1 MKTNIVRREIDLQN
15 MPPLTDEQ
23 RIRLERLANRPDSE
37 IDYSDIPPLTE
48 EFWKNA
54 VRGNPFLQPKVH
66 LEPQICDFLNRRAKA
81 KGVSFNDLLNTLLRK
96 DMELIEA
103 A

>member
-1 MKTNIVRREIDLQN
+1 MSKIVRYELDLN
-15 MPPLTDEQ
+15 NLPPLTAEQ
-23 RIRLERLANRPDSE
+23 LAELQALSAMSDDT

-54 VRGNPFLQPKVH
+54 VRGNPFLQPKVY

>member
-1 MKTNIVRREIDLQN
+1 MSNTVKYEMDLAN
-15 MPPLTDEQ
+15 PPPLTNAQKAE
-23 RIRLERLANRPDSE
+23 LLALANRPDSE

-54 VRGNPFLQPKVH
+54 VRGNPFLQPKIY

>member
-1 MKTNIVRREIDLQN
+1 MSNTVKYEMDLTNP
-15 MPPLTDEQ
+15 PPLTHTQKAE
-23 RIRLERLANRPDSE
+23 LLALANRPDSE

-54 VRGNPFLQPKVH
+54 VRGNPFLQPKIY